1 MKRIIEYLTI
11 LILSVSCS
19 IQHNAVAS
27 LCGTFDDVSIGK
39 HEIPSHTTL
48 QLNPDYSFS
57 LKHIVDL
64 ALIKCRGE
72 WSLMDDGV
80 IELTCSNDYDEDAL
94 SRALAA
100 GSYIEGT
107 VYIKVLSKNKLT
119 IVDNSVLNNTVLR
132 RKWRK
137 KLYMFYIKT
146 MVLFRRELY

>member
-11 LILSVSCS
+11 LILPVSCS

-48 QLNPDYSFS
+48 QLNPDCSFS

-80 IELTCSNDYDEDAL
+80 IELTCSNDYGEDAL

-107 VYIKVLSKNKLT
+107 VYVKVLSKHKLK
-119 IVDNSVLNNTVLR
+119 IDNTVFKNMVLRKKKRGR
-132 RKWRK
+132 RKYHEECCRTLK
-137 KLYMFYIKT
+137 SLLY
-146 MVLFRRELY
+146 